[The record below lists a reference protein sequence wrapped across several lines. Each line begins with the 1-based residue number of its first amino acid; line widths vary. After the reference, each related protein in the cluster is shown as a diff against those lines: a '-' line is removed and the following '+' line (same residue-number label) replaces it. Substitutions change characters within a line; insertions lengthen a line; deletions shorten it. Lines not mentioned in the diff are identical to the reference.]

1 MKTITIL
8 SGKGGVGKS
17 TLTSSLAVLLGKE
30 NKIVAVDCD
39 VDAPNLG
46 LVLGL
51 EEGDFQSWESIKA
64 TEKAQV
70 EKNKCKSR
78 KACLSACKFG
88 AINWLNEENMPHIN
102 DFLCVGCGACV
113 VACPECAIEFK
124 PVENAKIGIGE
135 TDYGFPVVSGQ
146 LKIGESGS
154 GRVVDAVKNR
164 AYQLAEDLQAEY
176 LIVDSAAGIGCPVV
190 ASVRGSDYVIM
201 VTEPT
206 PVAFADFQRA
216 LEMVRFFG
224 IPHGMVINR
233 WDINEKFAKKIE
245 NYSRAEKIPLLGEI
259 PYDKRFV
266 EALINLK
273 PAVVYE
279 KDFEEI
285 FKEILS
291 FLPMLG

>member
-39 VDAPNLG
+39 VDTPNLG
-46 LVLGL
+46 LLLGL
-51 EEGDFQSWESIKA
+51 EEDDFQFWESIQA
-64 TEKAQV
+64 TEKAQL

-88 AINWLNEENMPHIN
+88 AITWIDEENRPQFN

-124 PVENAKIGIGE
+124 PVKNAKIGIGE

-154 GRVVDAVKNR
+154 GRVVDAVKNK
-164 AYQLAEDLQAEY
+164 AFHMAEDIQADY
-176 LIVDSAAGIGCPVV
+176 MIVDSAAGIGCPVI

-224 IPHGMVINR
+224 VPYGMVINR
-233 WDINEKFAKKIE
+233 WDINEKFTKKLE
-245 NYSRAEKIPLLGEI
+245 KFSKTEKIPLMGKI

-273 PAVVYE
+273 PVVVYQ

-285 FKEILS
+285 FKRIL
-291 FLPMLG
+291 FHIGFKP